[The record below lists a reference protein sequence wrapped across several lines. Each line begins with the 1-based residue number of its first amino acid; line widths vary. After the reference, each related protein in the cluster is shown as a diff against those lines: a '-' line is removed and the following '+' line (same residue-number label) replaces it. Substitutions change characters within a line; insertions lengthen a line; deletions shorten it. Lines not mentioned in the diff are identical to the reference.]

1 MDQIIAVLRVGAA
14 AENDGPDADE
24 LTDVLKVAFSQRNR
38 FDAALTGAV
47 GALDRVAEPAPDGE
61 LTWGLSSV
69 KNGYHALRSLRPGA
83 QVARPVA
90 AGLSNT
96 AGRDRACRLGGT
108 NAVPAASPGC
118 SRACSATEV

>member
-1 MDQIIAVLRVGAA
+1 MDQIIAVLRIGAA

-61 LTWGLSSV
+61 LT
-69 KNGYHALRSLRPGA
+69 
-83 QVARPVA
+83 
-90 AGLSNT
+90 
-96 AGRDRACRLGGT
+96 
-108 NAVPAASPGC
+108 
-118 SRACSATEV
+118 